1 MGTKLSQRQDARDC
15 LQQIITKKVPAAMHN
30 DLIKPVSV
38 EEIKCALKAIKGD
51 KAPGPDGFCS
61 SFFQQNW
68 EIVCSDLVAAVLLF
82 FEKGFMLLEWNST
95 ALTLVPK
102 VPSPSSI
109 KDYRPIACCNVVY
122 KVVTKILAK
131 RMQDTLQ
138 HVVSDSQSAFIKGRS
153 IVDNVLLMHELM
165 RNYHRNDGVPR
176 CAIKVDLMKAMIWWT
191 GIFY

>member
-1 MGTKLSQRQDARDC
+1 MR
-15 LQQIITKKVPAAMHN
+15 
-30 DLIKPVSV
+30 
-38 EEIKCALKAIKGD
+38 
-51 KAPGPDGFCS
+51 
-61 SFFQQNW
+61 
-68 EIVCSDLVAAVLLF
+68 SDLVAAVLLF
-82 FEKGFMLLEWNST
+82 FEKGFMLLVWNST

-122 KVVTKILAK
+122 KVVTKILVN

-138 HVVSDSQSAFIKGRS
+138 HVVSHSQSAFIKGWS

-176 CAIKVDLMKAMIWWT
+176 SAIKVDLMKSMIWWT